1 MSSLVGG
8 AHTLGTRVS
17 EKVSTELNTVL
28 PSAVDF
34 YLNTNSQQTI
44 YRQAVDSQ
52 ATLRPPEHKPMSTE
66 TSYPRH

>member
-1 MSSLVGG
+1 MKINALLSS
-8 AHTLGTRVS
+8 RRS
-17 EKVSTELNTVL
+17 FCEKVSTELNTVL